1 MQTFFKLLGAALA
14 LVLVFSLSAVVLA
27 IAAVAGLIVWAWFWW
42 QTRHVRRQMREQ
54 FKQFEQMQQ
63 AMQQGGGAAPE
74 EAANGRG
81 RVFDGEVVRPAETD
95 SGRLLEG
102 EVLPALSI
110 RRRTGRGTCR
120 QRSR

>member
-1 MQTFFKLLGAALA
+1 MQTFFKLLGASLA

-27 IAAVAGLIVWAWFWW
+27 IAAVAGLIVWGWFWW

-54 FKQFEQMQQ
+54 FEQMQQ
-63 AMQQGGGAAPE
+63 AMQQGGGASSE
-74 EAANGRG
+74 DDANSRG

-102 EVLPALSI
+102 EVLPADK
-110 RRRTGRGTCR
+110 
-120 QRSR
+120 RS